1 MLTFIG
7 ANVSDP
13 AFMLSAMALFCGVLT
28 LGWLRFVQRRNGV
41 SLATYAYRGLQLR
54 MHPNLPVGKIV
65 VLDPR
70 GYTLT
75 SMTTQVLD
83 GLSRSSVRAVLLSRR
98 DFEAVTNQTSNP
110 LSAHDVAA

>member
-7 ANVSDP
+7 ANASDP
-13 AFMLSAMALFCGVLT
+13 AFMLSVAVLLCGVLT
-28 LGWLRFVQRRNGV
+28 LGWLRFAPRRTGS
-41 SLATYAYRGLQLR
+41 SLATFAYRGLQLR
-54 MHPNLPVGKIV
+54 VHPSLPAGKIV

-98 DFEAVTNQTSNP
+98 DFEAVTDTNSSP
-110 LSAHDVAA
+110 PSAQDAA